1 LKISLQLYDTR
12 GAAKAARV
20 PLRAG
25 PRKCRFTGVPD
36 STSRAGGNS
45 GQFVV
50 VIPEEELVVVRLGLT
65 LNESQANMDGLLNDL
80 LERIR

>member
-1 LKISLQLYDTR
+1 MQIRTSMEPNQLCFHSHPDN
-12 GAAKAARV
+12 
-20 PLRAG
+20 
-25 PRKCRFTGVPD
+25 TGHTD
-36 STSRAGGNS
+36 GNL

-50 VIPEEELVVVRLGLT
+50 VIREEELVVVRLGLT

>member
-1 LKISLQLYDTR
+1 VNISLQLYDTR

-36 STSRAGGNS
+36 STSHAGGNS

-65 LNESQANMDGLLNDL
+65 LDESQVNMDELPSTLVS
-80 LERIR
+80 IF